1 MMWKKAVSMVF
12 VFLIMATALTLRPV
26 SAATETIVILVS
38 DNEADCAL
46 ANYIANLTGDVNIVV
61 VKTHWGVYD
70 PNITAEIISYAP
82 DEVIIIG
89 GPVAVPEEYV
99 EDLQNL
105 GISVERWWG
114 QNRYETDLAVI
125 KNATVRFQLQL
136 QNRVILV
143 AGTDLA
149 GIEKALQL
157 AIRERAMIVLVN
169 QTTNITKIMERLRLR
184 AGNFTIMGTPFTNQ
198 TMLRIREQLR
208 EHLKECNCTEIH
220 VNMTAERALEAIQV
234 AEKALTTAKELA
246 ENTTNPAVENI
257 LTIAEKQLEDA
268 KDAYNSGKYGLAY
281 GLAIA
286 AKSKAEVVTR
296 LAGEDIRKMI
306 MRNTKM
312 KLERELVRVEAQI
325 RVMERLGVNVTV
337 ALQLMEQI
345 KAAIRN
351 GDYDTAQE
359 LMIKLREELRTCYLA
374 GRGIIK
380 GKAHMPVRRREQP

>member
-1 MMWKKAVSMVF
+1 M
-12 VFLIMATALTLRPV
+12 FLIMATALTLRPV

>member
-1 MMWKKAVSMVF
+1 MII
-12 VFLIMATALTLRPV
+12 LGLPLTFTPV
-26 SAATETIVILVS
+26 NASETTVVILVS

-46 ANYIANLTGDVNIVV
+46 ADYIANITVNVNVV
-61 VKTHWGVYD
+61 IVKTPWGIYN
-70 PNITAEIISYAP
+70 PNVTAEIISYAP

-105 GISVERWWG
+105 GINVERWWG

-136 QNRVILV
+136 QNRVVLV

-169 QTTNITKIMERLRLR
+169 QTTNITKIMERLHVR
-184 AGNFTIMGTPFTNQ
+184 AGNFTIIGTPAMNQ
-198 TMLRIREQLR
+198 TMLHIMKQLR
-208 EHLKECNCTEIH
+208 KQECNCTELHLNI
-220 VNMTAERALEAIQV
+220 TAERALEAIQI
-234 AEKALTTAKELA
+234 AEEKVNTAKELA
-246 ENTTNPAVENI
+246 ENATNPA
-257 LTIAEKQLEDA
+257 LKTLLRIAEKQLEDA
-268 KDAYNSGKYGLAY
+268 KDAYSSGKYGLAY

-286 AKSKAEVVTR
+286 AKSKAEVVIR
-296 LAGEDIRKMI
+296 FAGEDIRKMI
-306 MRNTKM
+306 MSDIKM
-312 KLERELVRVEAQI
+312 KLQREIIRVEAQLM
-325 RVMERLGVNVTV
+325 VMERLGVNVTA
-337 ALQLMEQI
+337 ALQLMEAI
-345 KAAIRN
+345 KAAVRN

-380 GKAHMPVRRREQP
+380 GKVHMPVRRREQP